1 MTTVPD
7 YAQAGMLRRPEF
19 FDGAFHAIE
28 GEPSV
33 SNIML
38 TAGLDYTVSKQDIYF
53 PHPDGISD
61 PIRSQKHSVPWLH
74 DNLTGKRWPLDVTVG
89 RETYTTIQNDP
100 IVTAITE
107 VASAIGMTIEGAATF
122 NSGGRV
128 AMWGEFG
135 DEFQIKGDPHQKV
148 WVARWSHDGSWSA
161 GFKAYVGRR
170 WCGNMIPGQIMGAGS
185 KAEVSIKH
193 TKSSEFKVPL
203 LAEAIATSMVSV
215 EDYERVFL
223 RLYDRKVEPQDLD
236 KFLSTLFPIDPLVE
250 QAPEHLLTAGQKR
263 SKTMAMNKRAAVRD
277 VFYNSFTQE
286 DLRFTAAGVFHA
298 AVEAFDHRMSGD
310 RGYKIVNGDDIK
322 AKAQALEL
330 ALAI

>member
-1 MTTVPD
+1 MTAVPD
-7 YAQAGMLRRPEF
+7 YAQAAMIKRPEF
-19 FDGAFHAIE
+19 FDGVFHQIE
-28 GEPSV
+28 GEATV

-38 TAGLDYTVSKQDIYF
+38 TADLDYTVTKGDVFF
-53 PHPDGISD
+53 PHPDGVSD

-74 DNLTGKRWPLDVTVG
+74 DHLTDRRWPLDVTVG
-89 RETYTTIQNDP
+89 RDTYTTIQNQP
-100 IVTAITE
+100 IVEAIVD
-107 VASAIGMTIEGAATF
+107 VAQAMGITIEGAATF

-161 GFKAYVGRR
+161 GFKSYIGRR
-170 WCGNMIPGQIMGAGS
+170 WCGNMIPGQIMGAGN

-203 LAEAIATSMVSV
+203 LAEAIASSMAAV
-215 EDYERVFL
+215 EDYERIFL
-223 RLYDRKVEPQDLD
+223 RLYDRKAEPADLD
-236 KFLSTLFPIDPLVE
+236 KFLTTLFPLDAIIE

-263 SKTMAMNKRAAVRD
+263 SRTMTLNKRSAVRD
-277 VFYNSFTQE
+277 VFLNSLTQD
-286 DLRFTAAGVFHA
+286 DLRWTAAGLFHA
-298 AVEAFDHRMSGD
+298 TVEALDHRGSGE

-322 AKAQALEL
+322 AKAAALEL